1 MSSSKREITEEE
13 KSALFQP
20 NGTSQGS
27 PSKPKAPTNLILN
40 CLKTEDYCL
49 SLMDYMKKMM
59 HFSQI
64 DYYVSYMQILY
75 CFKPKEM

>member
-1 MSSSKREITEEE
+1 MSSSKKEIIEEE
-13 KSALFQP
+13 HSTLFKS
-20 NGTSQGS
+20 NGASQGS
-27 PSKPKAPTNLILN
+27 PSKPKSPANLILN

-64 DYYVSYMQILY
+64 DYYVSYMQVLY